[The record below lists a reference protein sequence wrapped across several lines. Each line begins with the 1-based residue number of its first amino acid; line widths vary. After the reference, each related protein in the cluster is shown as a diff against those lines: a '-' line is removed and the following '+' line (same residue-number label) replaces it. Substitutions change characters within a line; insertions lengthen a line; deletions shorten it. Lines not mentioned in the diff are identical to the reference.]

1 MPIDGVNG
9 LTKDEAFALI
19 DSEMK
24 GRDTKGIKYVVSTM
38 AIENMFLS
46 KEFLLELIK
55 IENGEKSSAQVLEEL
70 NKKYR
75 RD

>member
-1 MPIDGVNG
+1 MPIDGVNV

-19 DSEMK
+19 DSEMQ

-75 RD
+75 RN

>member
-1 MPIDGVNG
+1 MLIDGVNG

-19 DSEMK
+19 DSEME

-75 RD
+75 RN